1 MWFRYYHFISFLI
14 NIQNLTKI
22 TSSRTIFITVK
33 LSKNSMKSIV
43 LKVPNIL
50 EKGTKLT
57 SYYILCWQRIQKFKH
72 LSKICDC
79 GRIILLIIYL
89 RIMRFP
95 SFSSLT
101 FTENFAC
108 FHFFLVHSQRVT
120 LPWLPLID
128 CVLFSLFLCVSNI
141 FFFN

>member
-22 TSSRTIFITVK
+22 TSSRTIFIYCK
-33 LSKNSMKSIV
+33 IIEKFCEEHCLKST
-43 LKVPNIL
+43 KYFR
-50 EKGTKLT
+50 KSTKLT

-141 FFFN
+141 FLF